1 MPILNTATIHFFIQN
16 QLKFR
21 PSRTIN
27 LFATMASADFCRL
40 MYHHFARLNL
50 RLPQT
55 SLGKVNIFQSIAA
68 ASTTYALAS
77 KPAECV
83 LDVGEMCHLIRHKQP
98 LMHTASLFPP
108 SNAII
113 GIWFYFIKLHFGHI
127 RQYRPLQSRL
137 LQCMG
142 RPKPPCGLL
151 TVRAVT
157 PACKRLSLSRN
168 NIFLYKYIVKQQIW
182 Q

>member
-98 LMHTASLFPP
+98 LMQFLFVSTDLCSP
-108 SNAII
+108 A
-113 GIWFYFIKLHFGHI
+113 YFSAWVAPNHL
-127 RQYRPLQSRL
+127 
-137 LQCMG
+137 
-142 RPKPPCGLL
+142 
-151 TVRAVT
+151 A
-157 PACKRLSLSRN
+157 AC
-168 NIFLYKYIVKQQIW
+168 
-182 Q
+182 